1 MYQKNNKTMYEIQYC
16 TKVTLVLYMTLLVD
30 EISIT
35 FLGLWFLCQEGIRR
49 ISWSI
54 QDNNC

>member
-1 MYQKNNKTMYEIQYC
+1 MYQKNNKTMYEIQYF
-16 TKVTLVLYMTLLVD
+16 TKVTLVLYMTFLVD

-35 FLGLWFLCQEGIRR
+35 FLGLWFLCQEEIRQ

-54 QDNNC
+54 QDDNC